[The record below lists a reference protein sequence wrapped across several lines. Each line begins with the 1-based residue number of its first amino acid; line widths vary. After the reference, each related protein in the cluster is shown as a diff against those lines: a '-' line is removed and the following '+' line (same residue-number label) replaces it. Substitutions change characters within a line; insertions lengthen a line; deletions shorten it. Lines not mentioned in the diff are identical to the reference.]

1 MLFYFVILL
10 FCLFDSNMENSSR
23 LLKNLN
29 TDVNQVLTST
39 QSQLIDE
46 NDTDL
51 IRRRRLER
59 LTNKTTS
66 PSTEIQD
73 DNNNNN
79 A

>member
-1 MLFYFVILL
+1 
-10 FCLFDSNMENSSR
+10 MENSSR
-23 LLKNLN
+23 VLKNLD

-39 QSQLIDE
+39 QNQLIDE

-79 A
+79 NA

>member
-1 MLFYFVILL
+1 
-10 FCLFDSNMENSSR
+10 MENSSR
-23 LLKNLN
+23 VLKNLD

-39 QSQLIDE
+39 QNQLIDE

>member
-1 MLFYFVILL
+1 
-10 FCLFDSNMENSSR
+10 MENSSR

>member
-1 MLFYFVILL
+1 
-10 FCLFDSNMENSSR
+10 MENGSR
-23 LLKNLN
+23 ILKNLN
-29 TDVNQVLTST
+29 TDVDQVLTST
-39 QSQLIDE
+39 TQNQLINE

-59 LTNKTTS
+59 LANKSTSS

-73 DNNNNN
+73 DNNTNNN